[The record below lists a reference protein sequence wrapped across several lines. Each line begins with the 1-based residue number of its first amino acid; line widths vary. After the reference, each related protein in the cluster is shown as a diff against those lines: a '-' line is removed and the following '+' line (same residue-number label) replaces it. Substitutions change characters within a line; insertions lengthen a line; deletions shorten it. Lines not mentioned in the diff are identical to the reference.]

1 MPTKSR
7 RSTPDPVRGKEASI
21 PAAGDDP
28 GAAPRAR
35 RTRAAPA
42 EPHPELFGAEPRPE
56 PSAEDAG
63 PRLDASSPPA
73 TDASDAADEVTQE
86 AAPILHAAT
95 AGDSGEMDRPAS
107 IPLSIDASN
116 DADNAD
122 RPTSTD
128 AITAS
133 GNSGDAN
140 HTISLDAV
148 GASVDS
154 VDADRPSS
162 PDVIDVS
169 TTSGDA
175 DRTIYIDSSDDAGDG
190 DRSVRGAQLDEVTVE
205 APEPLAAAPAA
216 RKRGRRASADV
227 ADRAPES
234 FTADPVDRDQWA
246 GEVEAFDPP
255 FRPFPIDEPFPEPRA
270 IARVEES
277 VVRFDPPPLPRAETP
292 AEDAPPEPPRAS
304 PPPPPP
310 PSFADAAPMPAP
322 RPFVFDP
329 LRPYRGVVRRFF
341 VVYRHVL
348 GLLAGGAAAYVR
360 GLPRERRNGLHSW
373 FPRLTASI
381 MWPFLDREIRRLP
394 FPQQLRRR
402 LEILGPTYIKLGQI
416 MAIRE
421 DLLPRSITRELQ
433 NLFDRL
439 PAIPFTQV
447 REIIERS
454 LDRPLEASFR
464 SLSESP
470 LGSASIAQAHL
481 AETLE
486 GERVVVKVIKPGV
499 AEMIESD
506 LTLLSIVGVFL
517 QWLIPR
523 YQPRQIVREFS
534 SYTRKEVDYTFEA
547 DNAETFAANFRD
559 IPDVAFPR
567 IHRHLSSREVL
578 TMEFM
583 DGFKPGSPPT
593 ALLSDEERERVVD
606 LGAASIIRMLYRDG
620 FFHADLHA
628 GNLMIL
634 PGKRIRVA
642 FIDLGMVGRFE
653 ERTRRQML
661 YYFHALVTGDV
672 EGSTRYLVDMA
683 TVGKGGDPA
692 GFRRAVADLSRRFVS
707 LGSRGEISVAQ
718 LILES
723 VGLGGRYRVFFPV
736 EMTLMVKALVTF
748 EGVGRMLDP
757 QLDVA
762 AVSQKHVS
770 RIFQQQFDPRLLMKQ
785 LLRGSP
791 EMVDLAIRLPQL
803 LSAGFKFADEHLT
816 RPPQNPLSGIKGSI
830 LAAAC
835 IVGGVLAAIQ
845 HASPLLWGGMFV
857 LAAVLAMF
865 GR

>member
-1 MPTKSR
+1 MRSNEAPVPTAPAGGDSEGEPRPR
-7 RSTPDPVRGKEASI
+7 R
-21 PAAGDDP
+21 
-28 GAAPRAR
+28 PRADPESTDPR
-35 RTRAAPA
+35 L
-42 EPHPELFGAEPRPE
+42 ELFGAEPRPAAS
-56 PSAEDAG
+56 PEDAG
-63 PRLDASSPPA
+63 PRLGAFPPPSA
-73 TDASDAADEVTQE
+73 DVDAAAGGGTTVDEATSE
-86 AAPILHAAT
+86 APSILRFI
-95 AGDSGEMDRPAS
+95 AGDDEG
-107 IPLSIDASN
+107 
-116 DADNAD
+116 
-122 RPTSTD
+122 
-128 AITAS
+128 
-133 GNSGDAN
+133 
-140 HTISLDAV
+140 TI
-148 GASVDS
+148 
-154 VDADRPSS
+154 
-162 PDVIDVS
+162 
-169 TTSGDA
+169 
-175 DRTIYIDSSDDAGDG
+175 
-190 DRSVRGAQLDEVTVE
+190 E
-205 APEPLAAAPAA
+205 APEPPPLPVPAGAAGLSPAID
-216 RKRGRRASADV
+216 GTIEAS
-227 ADRAPES
+227 
-234 FTADPVDRDQWA
+234 DPPPIIGGAIEASNSPPVID
-246 GEVEAFDPP
+246 GTIEAFDPP
-255 FRPFPIDEPFPEPRA
+255 PMVGSS
-270 IARVEES
+270 VEANPPPPAAETI
-277 VVRFDPPPLPRAETP
+277 DPPPRKRRPRTRPAEAEHTGEASAAPPRATDADATLLEPHAVIRPRETP
-292 AEDAPPEPPRAS
+292 AGEPAPQPRPAAA
-304 PPPPPP
+304 PPPP
-310 PSFADAAPMPAP
+310 FTADTTHAAAPS

-348 GLLAGGAAAYVR
+348 GLLAGGAVSYVR
-360 GLPRERRNGLHSW
+360 GLPRERRHGLHSW
-373 FPRLTASI
+373 FPRMTASLV
-381 MWPFLDREIRRLP
+381 WPFMDKEIRKLA

-421 DLLPRSITRELQ
+421 DLLPRAITRELQ

-439 PAIPFTQV
+439 PAIPFIQL
-447 REIIERS
+447 REIIERG
-454 LDRPLEASFR
+454 LGRPLEQSFR
-464 SLSESP
+464 SVSETP

-506 LTLLSIVGVFL
+506 LTLLGMVGAFL
-517 QWLIPR
+517 QWVIPR
-523 YQPRQIVREFS
+523 YQPRQIAAEFS

-547 DNAETFAANFRD
+547 DNAETFAGNFRD
-559 IPDVAFPR
+559 IPDVVFPR

-583 DGFKPGSPPT
+583 DGFKPGSSPT
-593 ALLSDEERERVVD
+593 FELPEEDRARVVD

-634 PGKRIRVA
+634 PGKRVRVA

-683 TVGKGGDPA
+683 TVGKGGDPN
-692 GFRRAVADLSRRFVS
+692 GFRRAVADLSRRFVT
-707 LGSRGEISVAQ
+707 LASRGEISIAQ

-748 EGVGRMLDP
+748 EGVGRVLDP

-770 RIFQQQFDPRLLMKQ
+770 KIFQQQFDPRQLARQ

-803 LSAGFKFADEHLT
+803 LSAGFKFADEHLNS
-816 RPPQNPLSGIKGSI
+816 PPQNPLSGIKGAI

-857 LAAVLAMF
+857 LAVVLSLF